1 MTNSNLNKTRK
12 HTREKVAE
20 RFNKRITR
28 LNKMLDKAR
37 ELIIRCEDDLNAHV
51 PIISEVSRQSFI
63 PADLLQY
70 MADDIRSLIR
80 QVEEERNRIDDRI
93 AYANDEVRLKFLKAY
108 ANHQLDG
115 YDWEIINLR
124 KVIKAFKNSY
134 KDGIKARNKL
144 LYDRHVRY
152 DD

>member
-20 RFNKRITR
+20 RFNKRVTR

-37 ELIIRCEDDLNAHV
+37 ELIIRSEDDLNAHV
-51 PIISEVSRQSFI
+51 PIISEVSRQCFI
-63 PADLLQY
+63 PSQLLHY
-70 MADDIRSLIR
+70 MADDIRTLIR

-93 AYANDEVRLKFLKAY
+93 SYANDEGRLKLLKAY

-115 YDWEIINLR
+115 YDWEITNLK
-124 KVIKAFKNSY
+124 KVIKAFRNSY

>member
-20 RFNKRITR
+20 RFNKRVTR

-37 ELIIRCEDDLNAHV
+37 ELIIRSEDDLNAHV
-51 PIISEVSRQSFI
+51 PIISEVSRQCFI
-63 PADLLQY
+63 PSQLLHY
-70 MADDIRSLIR
+70 MADDIRSQIR

-93 AYANDEVRLKFLKAY
+93 AYVNDEGRLKLLKAY

-115 YDWEIINLR
+115 YDWEITNLK

>member
-20 RFNKRITR
+20 RFNKRVTR

-37 ELIIRCEDDLNAHV
+37 ELIIRSEDDLNAHV
-51 PIISEVSRQSFI
+51 PIISEVSRQCFI
-63 PADLLQY
+63 PSQLLHY

-93 AYANDEVRLKFLKAY
+93 AYANDEGRLKLLKAY
-108 ANHQLDG
+108 ANHQFDG

-124 KVIKAFKNSY
+124 KVIKAFRNSY

>member
-20 RFNKRITR
+20 RFNKRVTR
-28 LNKMLDKAR
+28 LNKMHDKAR
-37 ELIIRCEDDLNAHV
+37 ELIIRSEDDLNAHV
-51 PIISEVSRQSFI
+51 PIISEVSRQCFI
-63 PADLLQY
+63 PSQLLHY
-70 MADDIRSLIR
+70 MADDIRTLIR

-93 AYANDEVRLKFLKAY
+93 SYANDEGRLKLLKAY

-115 YDWEIINLR
+115 YDWEITNLK
-124 KVIKAFKNSY
+124 KVIKAFRNSY

>member
-20 RFNKRITR
+20 RFNKRVTR

-37 ELIIRCEDDLNAHV
+37 ELIIRSEDDLNAHV
-51 PIISEVSRQSFI
+51 PIISEVSRQCFI
-63 PADLLQY
+63 PSQLLHY
-70 MADDIRSLIR
+70 MADDIRTLIR

-93 AYANDEVRLKFLKAY
+93 AYANDEGRLKLLKAY

-115 YDWEIINLR
+115 YDWEITNLK

>member
-20 RFNKRITR
+20 RFNKRVTR

-37 ELIIRCEDDLNAHV
+37 ELIIRSEDDLNAHV
-51 PIISEVSRQSFI
+51 PIISEVSRQCFI
-63 PADLLQY
+63 PSQLLHY
-70 MADDIRSLIR
+70 MADDIRSQIR

-93 AYANDEVRLKFLKAY
+93 AYANDEGRLKLLKAY

-115 YDWEIINLR
+115 YDWEITNLK
-124 KVIKAFKNSY
+124 KVIKAFRNSY

-152 DD
+152 DG

>member
-12 HTREKVAE
+12 QALEKVAE
-20 RFNKRITR
+20 RFNKRVTR
-28 LNKMLDKAR
+28 LNKTLDKAR
-37 ELIIRCEDDLNAHV
+37 ELIIRSEGDLNAHV
-51 PIISEVSRQSFI
+51 PIISEVSRQCFI
-63 PADLLQY
+63 PSQLLHY

-93 AYANDEVRLKFLKAY
+93 AYADDEGRLKLLKAY

-115 YDWEIINLR
+115 YDWEITNLK

>member
-20 RFNKRITR
+20 RFNKRVTR

-37 ELIIRCEDDLNAHV
+37 ELIIRSEDDLNAHV
-51 PIISEVSRQSFI
+51 PIISEVSRQCFI
-63 PADLLQY
+63 PSQLLHY
-70 MADDIRSLIR
+70 MPDDIRSQIR

-93 AYANDEVRLKFLKAY
+93 AYVNDEGRLKLLKAY

-115 YDWEIINLR
+115 YDWEITNLK